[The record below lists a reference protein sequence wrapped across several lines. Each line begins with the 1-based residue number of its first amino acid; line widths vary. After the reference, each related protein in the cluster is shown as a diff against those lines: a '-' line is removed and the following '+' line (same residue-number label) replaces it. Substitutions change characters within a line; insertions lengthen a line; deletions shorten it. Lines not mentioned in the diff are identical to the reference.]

1 MVVNLNYE
9 ERRNHERLVQQQA
22 QIDKLESILEVVER
36 CERLV
41 ETTSDMRQMMNIFI
55 GLKREYADE
64 FLIFNLYQLAIPL
77 FTPLLKQKMNQWRP
91 FASDKTE
98 ASDPLY
104 CLDIY
109 SDLKDLFRAESYQ
122 SAVNPFHRLI
132 WETWM
137 ASFRKLLLPE
147 SIRACADTC
156 VDILNAWS
164 RVLPKYVYESVL
176 EQLVLVKLRY
186 EVEVWNPL
194 VDPVSDLR
202 LYFFLKHGLSET
214 KQKTQMK

>member
-9 ERRNHERLVQQQA
+9 ERRNRERLDQQQA

-36 CERLV
+36 CERLL
-41 ETTSDMRQMMNIFI
+41 ETTSDMRQMMNIFV
-55 GLKREYADE
+55 GLKRDFADE

-91 FASDKTE
+91 FARDKTE
-98 ASDPLY
+98 TSAQFESDPFY

-137 ASFRKLLLPE
+137 VSFRKQLLQE
-147 SIRACADTC
+147 SIRACTDTC

-164 RVLPKYVYESVL
+164 RVLPKYVYENIL

-194 VDPVSDLR
+194 VDPVSDLII
-202 LYFFLKHGLSET
+202 
-214 KQKTQMK
+214 